1 MEGTAFTHL
10 HEVVDY
16 PGGVS
21 ALVVMLLLGFLLVL
35 AVSLTLWSALT
46 LTPPPL
52 DLRSPLEPEV
62 AAVVPAPVRPTNDEV
77 RGARA
82 TVRGRS
88 EPSDDAFERFLRSDR
103 RRDES
108 EF

>member
-1 MEGTAFTHL
+1 M
-10 HEVVDY
+10 
-16 PGGVS
+16 S

-46 LTPPPL
+46 LTPPPP
-52 DLRSPLEPEV
+52 SALEPEV
-62 AAVVPAPVRPTNDEV
+62 AAVAPAPVRPTNDEV